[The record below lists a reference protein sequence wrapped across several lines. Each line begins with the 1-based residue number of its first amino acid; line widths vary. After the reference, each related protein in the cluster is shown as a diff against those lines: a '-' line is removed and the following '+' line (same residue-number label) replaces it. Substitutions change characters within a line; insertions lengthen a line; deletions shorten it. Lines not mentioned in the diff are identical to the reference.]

1 MATKLLNIRMDEEML
16 KDLKEVC
23 GELGI
28 NVTDAIKS
36 FSKELIENKKLPVK
50 KEKKVKRDENGIKI
64 IDDPEDI
71 REMISD
77 FDDIGGKENIE
88 KFEKMNEDIS
98 NIIWSYYK
106 KLRTFI
112 EKLDKFT
119 LIHYSYSEI
128 SEKFKKENPEFL
140 DEKITDIMLEFCKIE
155 YEQNLSHLK
164 EEQKFEDSKY
174 ASIMKTIEKEN
185 PELYNKIF
193 EEYGYNIKNEDI
205 WYLKCKNYDEAK
217 KKLEELLTPEEIK
230 LFIDYNRGTD
240 GYETNG
246 FSLEFME
253 QIQKR
258 EEEEGIYLKDIYEKL
273 NSTIEYVPYDEQEDL
288 EENLKTNN

>member
-16 KDLKEVC
+16 KALKEVC

-128 SEKFKKENPEFL
+128 SEKFKKENPE
-140 DEKITDIMLEFCKIE
+140 
-155 YEQNLSHLK
+155 
-164 EEQKFEDSKY
+164 
-174 ASIMKTIEKEN
+174 
-185 PELYNKIF
+185 LYNKIF

-205 WYLKCKNYDEAK
+205 WYLECKNYDEAK

-246 FSLEFME
+246 FSLEFTE

-273 NSTIEYVPYDEQEDL
+273 NSTIEYVPYDKQEDL